1 MIKFN
6 NIEMS
11 IEGGKVKI
19 NGFPIVEVG
28 ITGENRNSHL
38 GAKQIC
44 LSETPTLNYV
54 SHEYKRKTLFIVL
67 RNEKI
72 EVVAEF
78 KEYDG
83 VQGFS
88 VKLKVQ
94 NISDKNVR
102 IENISFVYGL
112 GKSVN
117 ESDDICFTRFL
128 QSHHAECQ
136 PKRKLF
142 LMKDYRRFRQIRRY
156 A

>member
-19 NGFPIVEVG
+19 NGFPIVEIG
-28 ITGENRNSHL
+28 LTGENRNSHL

-44 LSETPTLNYV
+44 LSETTTLNYV
-54 SHEYKRKTLFIVL
+54 SHEYKRKTLFIVF

-88 VKLKVQ
+88 VKLRYKTSP
-94 NISDKNVR
+94 IKM
-102 IENISFVYGL
+102 YGL
-112 GKSVN
+112 K
-117 ESDDICFTRFL
+117 IFRLFTV
-128 QSHHAECQ
+128 SE
-136 PKRKLF
+136 KV
-142 LMKDYRRFRQIRRY
+142 
-156 A
+156 

>member
-1 MIKFN
+1 MIKNGEKRIKAEKPRKKISFAAL
-6 NIEMS
+6 IAVVMS
-11 IEGGKVKI
+11 
-19 NGFPIVEVG
+19 
-28 ITGENRNSHL
+28 
-38 GAKQIC
+38 A
-44 LSETPTLNYV
+44 LSFV
-54 SHEYKRKTLFIVL
+54 IIAAMASVL
-67 RNEKI
+67 SSSFGDLLSRS
-72 EVVAEF
+72 AMF

-117 ESDDICFTRFL
+117 ESDDIYALRGFYKVITPNVSR
-128 QSHHAECQ
+128 
-136 PKRKLF
+136 KRKLF